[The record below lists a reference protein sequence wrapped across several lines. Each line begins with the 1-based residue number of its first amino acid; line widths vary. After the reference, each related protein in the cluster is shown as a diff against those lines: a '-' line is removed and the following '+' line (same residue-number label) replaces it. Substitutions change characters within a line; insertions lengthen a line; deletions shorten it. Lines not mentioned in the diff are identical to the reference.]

1 MQKSKIR
8 ISVFLATW
16 GLLALLPWAAGGAD
30 YAFEITHSRFLPR
43 QGEAALINYTLP
55 NDAFT
60 TVTVYTLRGERTAL
74 LFSGFAHAGAY
85 TLAWSGQNAAGALVA
100 SGAYVVHLSAGGF
113 SQTRKVVVV
122 K

>member
-1 MQKSKIR
+1 MQKTKIKLCA
-8 ISVFLATW
+8 FLTA
-16 GLLALLPWAAGGAD
+16 GCLLALLPLAAAGAD

-55 NDAFT
+55 NDAFA
-60 TVTVYTLRGERTAL
+60 TVTVYTLRGERAAL
-74 LFSGFAHAGAY
+74 LFSGFASAGAH
-85 TLAWSGQNAAGALVA
+85 TLAWGGENSSGALVA
-100 SGAYVVHLSAGGF
+100 SGAYVVHLSADGF